1 MLFLSINGWI
11 NGLSSLFII
20 ILGWSLGIHFILSSR
35 RQKSKLLRYFGF
47 LMVFYSNTYI
57 SYVTDF
63 FSLLLTDKNPWGLWT
78 YTIFSEVD
86 LLTCL
91 TTWMWVSP
99 MIYVAALIGAEF
111 TFPQK
116 KNYIKIMFLITVIL
130 YEIFLFLDYG
140 NNLTE
145 IPEVNPGDLADAW
158 FTFGS
163 PIFIIGIIWGVLLFM
178 FNGVGIILRSLQAK
192 GLIRKKLLIIAFGFI
207 LLILIISV
215 FEGLTTP
222 GPFLILN
229 RSLMI
234 FSWVL
239 LYYGIKPQKEKRREK
254 KAPSKEVA
262 KFASYMLG
270 KPKAIDDV
278 ENVNAS
284 NVELEK
290 KLLVFMSYA
299 TKDVDTFKIHDI
311 AKRLMEFSEIENV
324 LYWEEYM
331 EDNIFEYMD
340 ENLDKCDAMIL
351 FCSEHARDSIP
362 VKKEWTAAEALS
374 KPIIPVF
381 YNPHHIPALL
391 SSRLGIQFDFYD
403 LERNVQ
409 ELRSLILKKVG
420 GLTE

>member
-11 NGLSSLFII
+11 NGVSSLII
-20 ILGWSLGIHFILSSR
+20 IIFGWSFGIYFILNSR
-35 RQKSKLLRYFGF
+35 KEKSKLLLYFGF

-63 FSLLLTDKNPWGLWT
+63 FFLLFTGKNPWGLLT

-86 LLTCL
+86 LLACL
-91 TTWMWVSP
+91 TTWMWASP
-99 MIYVAALIGAEF
+99 MIYIAALIGAEF
-111 TFPQK
+111 ALPQK
-116 KNYIKIMFLITVIL
+116 IKYIKLIFLIAVIL

-140 NNLTE
+140 NNLTS

-163 PIFIIGIIWGVLLFM
+163 PLFLIGIISGVLLFM
-178 FNGVGIILRSLQAK
+178 FNGVGILLRSLQAK

-207 LLILIISV
+207 LLISIISV
-215 FEGLTTP
+215 FEGFTTP
-222 GPFLILN
+222 GPFIILI
-229 RSLMI
+229 RSSMI

-239 LYYGIKPQKEKRREK
+239 LYYGIRPQKEKKREK
-254 KAPSKEVA
+254 KVPSKEVA

-270 KPKAIDDV
+270 KQKVITNI
-278 ENVNAS
+278 EQS
-284 NVELEK
+284 
-290 KLLVFMSYA
+290 LLNESVKQNLLLFISYA
-299 TKDVDTFKIHDI
+299 TKDVDTFKVHDI
-311 AKRLMEFSEIENV
+311 AKKLTEFPEIENV
-324 LYWEEYM
+324 LYWEEHM

-351 FCSEHARDSIP
+351 FCSEHARDSVP
-362 VKKEWTAAEALS
+362 VKKEWTAAEALG

-381 YNPHHIPALL
+381 YNPSHIPALL
-391 SSRLGIQFDFYD
+391 SSRLGVQFDFYD
-403 LERNVQ
+403 MERNVQ
-409 ELRSLILKKVG
+409 DLRNLILKKVG